1 MSLMQLIHRLK
12 LFAISKNSINCC
24 IVVIAYK
31 FTDVF
36 ITYNRDVAEL
46 VRACDSVVVEN
57 AGVGDPARLSV
68 VSKYNQL
75 ILCSLVAH
83 HVDALLHITHKDAVT
98 HVLYVYDK
106 VGNVLEMSKRK
117 SLRTKY
123 AVKVHLLY
131 LMYCNTLLRYS

>member
-12 LFAISKNSINCC
+12 LFAISKTSINCC
-24 IVVIAYK
+24 LVVIAYK
-31 FTDVF
+31 LTDVF
-36 ITYNRDVAEL
+36 TYNRDVAEL

-123 AVKVHLLY
+123 AVKVHLLC